1 MARKY
6 YKRIC
11 DQLPQEKPEATGT
24 TWLSLAAVLFVFGLF
39 AMIYWYG
46 KKVEKTQGSI
56 LNK

>member
-56 LNK
+56 